1 MKPENLSPDLELTYR
16 NYFSEECVDNGGLR
30 GRHEGG
36 SPRLSSPLLS
46 SSSLSTF
53 SPTDSG
59 QPSPDH
65 RAQYVQLK
73 NERMDYRYIGVL
85 WALTSSHANCQ
96 TTNSWNPSHGRLYFS
111 DWRGKWDVCLGV
123 DRQMRPAGQV
133 SHQAVLRADQGSV
146 TTWEFYKQRGG
157 GGEALQDSPHYTFPS
172 GSHQPFCALP
182 VSSSPLRQFIF
193 IHQLGNTR
201 SSHGCLVY
209 CLTSRESFICYNFL
223 CGKKCDK

>member
-111 DWRGKWDVCLGV
+111 DWRGKWDVCLAV
-123 DRQMRPAGQV
+123 DRQMRLLARCHTRQCSGLTRAV
-133 SHQAVLRADQGSV
+133 SPL
-146 TTWEFYKQRGG
+146 ECFINKEEGG
-157 GGEALQDSPHYTFPS
+157 LALQDSPHYTFPS

-193 IHQLGNTR
+193 IHQLGNTL

>member
-1 MKPENLSPDLELTYR
+1 MKPENLSSDLELTYR

-146 TTWEFYKQRGG
+146 TTWEFYKQRDGG
-157 GGEALQDSPHYTFPS
+157 GGGFTRLASLH
-172 GSHQPFCALP
+172 LP
-182 VSSSPLRQFIF
+182 VWISSTLLCFASQLESSET
-193 IHQLGNTR
+193 IHFH
-201 SSHGCLVY
+201 SSAWEH
-209 CLTSRESFICYNFL
+209 S
-223 CGKKCDK
+223 K

>member
-96 TTNSWNPSHGRLYFS
+96 THNKQLKSFPWEIVFLWLEGEVRCLPGCWQTDETCWPGVTPGSAPGWPGQCHH
-111 DWRGKWDVCLGV
+111 LGV
-123 DRQMRPAGQV
+123 
-133 SHQAVLRADQGSV
+133 L
-146 TTWEFYKQRGG
+146 
-157 GGEALQDSPHYTFPS
+157 
-172 GSHQPFCALP
+172 
-182 VSSSPLRQFIF
+182 
-193 IHQLGNTR
+193 
-201 SSHGCLVY
+201 
-209 CLTSRESFICYNFL
+209 
-223 CGKKCDK
+223 

>member
-133 SHQAVLRADQGSV
+133 WHQAVLRADQGSV
-146 TTWEFYKQRGG
+146 TTWVFYKQRGG
-157 GGEALQDSPHYTFPS
+157 GVGFTRLASLH
-172 GSHQPFCALP
+172 LP
-182 VSSSPLRQFIF
+182 VWISSTLLCFASQLESSET
-193 IHQLGNTR
+193 IHFH
-201 SSHGCLVY
+201 SSAWEH
-209 CLTSRESFICYNFL
+209 S
-223 CGKKCDK
+223 K

>member
-123 DRQMRPAGQV
+123 DRQMRLLARCHTRQCSGLTRAV
-133 SHQAVLRADQGSV
+133 SPLGSFINK
-146 TTWEFYKQRGG
+146 EEGG
-157 GGEALQDSPHYTFPS
+157 GGFTRLASLH
-172 GSHQPFCALP
+172 LP
-182 VSSSPLRQFIF
+182 VWISSTLLCFASQLESSET
-193 IHQLGNTR
+193 IHFH
-201 SSHGCLVY
+201 SSAWEH
-209 CLTSRESFICYNFL
+209 S
-223 CGKKCDK
+223 K